1 MLAGYQK
8 VAGYAIGQNKAY
20 IDNGYLNSY
29 DDVIGSP
36 QHDTNNSQRL
46 PGDYYIV
53 DFNGD
58 GVVDSKDQAPYGY
71 SDTPQNTYNATLGF
85 EWKGFSAFVQ
95 FYGVNNVTRV
105 VQLTSF
111 GSQMNTVYDQGS
123 WWSEVGDAADVVTPR
138 WLSKVSGYSNGTQY
152 YYDGSYIRL
161 KMRR

>member
-1 MLAGYQK
+1 M
-8 VAGYAIGQNKAY
+8 AGYAIGQNKAY

-111 GSQMNTVYDQGS
+111 GSQMNTVYDRG
-123 WWSEVGDAADVVTPR
+123 
-138 WLSKVSGYSNGTQY
+138 
-152 YYDGSYIRL
+152 
-161 KMRR
+161 

>member
-1 MLAGYQK
+1 M
-8 VAGYAIGQNKAY
+8 AGYAIGQNKAY

-71 SDTPQNTYNATLGF
+71 LILHRIHIMLLLALSGRDLVLL
-85 EWKGFSAFVQ
+85 FSSMV
-95 FYGVNNVTRV
+95 
-105 VQLTSF
+105 
-111 GSQMNTVYDQGS
+111 
-123 WWSEVGDAADVVTPR
+123 
-138 WLSKVSGYSNGTQY
+138 
-152 YYDGSYIRL
+152 
-161 KMRR
+161 